1 MHKKNSKQ
9 IQNKVI
15 DENLSIFKCR
25 KNVHFCKEN
34 CDGNVVVGGEE
45 LGRRQGGLN
54 YLVMI
59 FSHTS

>member
-25 KNVHFCKEN
+25 KNVH
-34 CDGNVVVGGEE
+34 CDGDVVVGGEG